1 MGVKWIAGLV
11 VVAAC
16 AGGKGHGKG
25 RDGAAGSGTAAGT
38 GSGSG
43 SGTGSGSGSG
53 AGPVGGI
60 VEAKVEWKD
69 APATV
74 RGSPGRDP
82 CGGPRRARRIHT
94 LWGVADAVVIID
106 GAEPPA
112 GAAAPVRIAVR
123 DCELVPLVAVA
134 PAAPAAI
141 DLYDGDQRR
150 HVVTLEAA
158 IAIDQ
163 LATAATTASKQARRA
178 VLAWAGS
185 EVEVSAAEPGAI
197 GLALDATPDDLA
209 WVVVAPPHAR
219 LGVTDDT
226 GAVSFTGLS
235 AGTHAVTAWLPP
247 AGGQPG
253 KLVTGTVTVETDK
266 LVKLTL
272 DIAAGTVT
280 ASTPVPAITSGAGGG
295 SAATAGSDDDD
306 DSP

>member
-1 MGVKWIAGLV
+1 VLLAG
-11 VVAAC
+11 AC

-25 RDGAAGSGTAAGT
+25 RDGGA

-43 SGTGSGSGSG
+43 SGPTAGSGSGTGTGTGSGST
-53 AGPVGGI
+53 PTGGI

-74 RGSPGRDP
+74 RASPGRDP
-82 CGGPRRARRIHT
+82 CGGPRRGRRIHT
-94 LWGVADAVVIID
+94 LWGVADAVVIIE
-106 GAEPPA
+106 GADAATAPA
-112 GAAAPVRIAVR
+112 TPVRIAVR
-123 DCELVPLVAVA
+123 DCELVPLVTVA

-141 DLYDGDQRR
+141 DLYDADQRR
-150 HVVTLEAA
+150 HVVTLEGS
-158 IAIDQ
+158 IALDQ
-163 LATAATTASKQARRA
+163 LATAATTATKKARRA

-185 EVEVSAAEPGAI
+185 EVEVTAAEPGAI

-219 LGVTDDT
+219 IGVTDDT

-253 KLVTGTVTVETDK
+253 KLVTGTVAVETDK

-280 ASTPVPAITSGAGGG
+280 ASTPVPAITAAGAVGAGAG
-295 SAATAGSDDDD
+295 SGSDDDD
-306 DSP
+306 SP